1 MRSMHLLAATAVAV
15 ALGCSGDDGP
25 TEQGDT
31 GDNGGNFTV
40 TVSDNVFNP
49 STLSVPVNSTVT
61 WQWSSATLVHNVRFQ
76 DGPASMD
83 QTTGTFA
90 RTFDAAGT
98 YSYLCSFHAAEGMT
112 GTITVT
118 AGTGGGGDTGGDD
131 GGGGYP

>member
-1 MRSMHLLAATAVAV
+1 
-15 ALGCSGDDGP
+15 
-25 TEQGDT
+25 
-31 GDNGGNFTV
+31 
-40 TVSDNVFNP
+40 
-49 STLSVPVNSTVT
+49 
-61 WQWSSATLVHNVRFQ
+61 VRFQ

-118 AGTGGGGDTGGDD
+118 GGTGGTGGGGDTGG
-131 GGGGYP
+131 GGGGDYP